1 MCQISIN
8 SKRSDKYVAFWD
20 LDIYYKTKKKKKKS
34 KLSTPTRN
42 DKFELTDRAYS
53 ASDIQKYFE

>member
-1 MCQISIN
+1 MLLFQILTFTI
-8 SKRSDKYVAFWD
+8 RQ
-20 LDIYYKTKKKKKKS
+20 KKKKS
-34 KLSTPTRN
+34 KVSTPTRN

>member
-1 MCQISIN
+1 MLLFQILTFTI
-8 SKRSDKYVAFWD
+8 RQ
-20 LDIYYKTKKKKKKS
+20 KKKKKS

>member
-1 MCQISIN
+1 MCQISIS
-8 SKRSDKYVAFWD
+8 SKRSDKYVAFPD
-20 LDIYYKTKKKKKKS
+20 LDIYYKTKKNKS

-42 DKFELTDRAYS
+42 DKFQLTDGAHS

>member
-1 MCQISIN
+1 MLLFEILTFTIRQ
-8 SKRSDKYVAFWD
+8 
-20 LDIYYKTKKKKKKS
+20 KKKKKKS